1 VGCFFALIGLLS
13 PRLALF
19 VMWLFTDRLS
29 AAFDSILAPLL
40 GFFFLPWTTLMYA
53 LLWGSHH
60 SVLGYEWFLVAF
72 AFLLDLGSW
81 AGSGWR
87 GRGRYY

>member
-1 VGCFFALIGLLS
+1 MGCLLLLVAAFS

-19 VMWLFTDRLS
+19 LTWIFTDRLGD
-29 AAFDSILAPLL
+29 AFDSTLGPLL

-60 SVLGYEWFLVAF
+60 TVAGFEWFLVAF

-81 AGSGWR
+81 AGSAMR
-87 GRGRYY
+87 ERDRF